1 MLWVYWVIALFL
13 AVLTAW
19 EMVRE
24 RSFWR
29 KLGAGMVL
37 MLLVLR
43 LLLIQ

>member
-1 MLWVYWVIALFL
+1 MLWVYGAIVLLLAAL
-13 AVLTAW
+13 VAW

-24 RSFWR
+24 RSFWK

-37 MLLVLR
+37 LLLALR